1 MKIYEII
8 WYNEDDYGY
17 TKYLAIIIHAENEDK
32 AIKNAKK
39 YIKKMLKK
47 VDLNDYE
54 KRKVIDVTEKEVL
67 SCSCEHIV

>member
-1 MKIYEII
+1 
-8 WYNEDDYGY
+8 
-17 TKYLAIIIHAENEDK
+17 
-32 AIKNAKK
+32 
-39 YIKKMLKK
+39 MLKK